1 MKKPNKTNTK
11 TYEPPVREIITFWE
25 FFSEIFI
32 PLQGIKIPLCSI
44 HKETCDI
51 LEKAFLGELN
61 KRFIII
67 NMPPRIGKTL
77 IVNAFVAWGFWINS
91 KSHWIY
97 TSYSQPLAEKSS
109 RFIQDTINSD
119 WYLSICGTELGRIR
133 KADEFNTSGAD
144 GIGVFKASGVGGTI
158 TGYGA
163 GLKEVASGCAIL
175 DDPANPNEALSRAE
189 TDKLLFWLENTLTN
203 RLNSDKSFILI
214 VQQRLNT
221 DDLSGHVLA
230 TYPDE
235 CYHIKFPAVLQDGKG
250 EEYCA
255 IEATRSLKSL
265 QTLREK
271 QPFTYWSQY
280 QQEPVVIGGNL
291 IPVDSI
297 NRYKEDMTNYKFDS
311 KIITVDTAV
320 KTKEHNDYSVLQ
332 CWGKIGTKAYLI
344 DSARGKW
351 ESPMLLQNLVTFY
364 NKHNQK
370 NTPVSHTYVEDI
382 TFGTT
387 LRQEALL
394 LGVPIEAMVRNNS
407 DKVVRV
413 EQILSYVATGMVS
426 IPAEAPW
433 LSDLINELMAF
444 RKDGKAKHD
453 DQVDC
458 FADAIYMLLGR
469 PVTIFDAI
477 SNRMSHRFR
486 R

>member
-1 MKKPNKTNTK
+1 MKKVTK
-11 TYEPPVREIITFWE
+11 TYEPPIKEVISFWE

-32 PLQGIKIPLCSI
+32 PLQGIKIPLCDI
-44 HKETCDI
+44 HKETCDV
-51 LEKAFLGELN
+51 LEKAFLGELD
-61 KRFIII
+61 KKFIII

-77 IVNAFVAWGFWINS
+77 ITQAFVAWGYFINS
-91 KSHWIY
+91 KCHWIY
-97 TSYSQPLAEKSS
+97 SSYSQPLAEKSS
-109 RFIQDTINSD
+109 RYIQEVINSD
-119 WYLSICGTELGRIR
+119 WYLSICGTELGKIR
-133 KADEFNTSGAD
+133 KAEEFNTSGPD
-144 GIGVFKASGVGGTI
+144 GIGVFKAAGVGGTI

-175 DDPANPNEALSRAE
+175 DDPANPNEALSRVE

-203 RLNSDKSFILI
+203 RLNSDKSFILV

-221 DDLSGHVLA
+221 DDLSGHILS

-235 CYHIKFPAVLQDGKG
+235 CYHINFPAVLTNPDGT
-250 EEYCA
+250 EYCR
-255 IEATRSLKSL
+255 IEETRSLKDL
-265 QTLREK
+265 QKLRAT
-271 QPFTYWSQY
+271 QPFTYYSQY
-280 QQEPVVIGGNL
+280 QQEPVVMGGNL
-291 IPVDSI
+291 IPVDSLL
-297 NRYKEDMTNYKFDS
+297 RYSEDMTGYQFDS

-332 CWGKIGTKAYLI
+332 CWGKIGTKAYLL

-370 NTPVSHTYVEDI
+370 KTPISHTYVEDV

-394 LGVPIEAMVRNNS
+394 LGVPIEALTRNNA

-413 EQILSYVATGMVS
+413 EQILCYVATGMVS

-433 LSDLINELMAF
+433 ISDLIAELIAF

-477 SNRMSHRFR
+477 SNRLQHRFR